1 MGEAASALNPPLQA
15 GWDAGRDGGETEGV
29 GAALILGERRLP
41 GLGRGRG
48 GAWFHGG
55 RAGVRGVTVS
65 ASFHRRHDE
74 PCVDVGARLLTCSA
88 LLSLLS
94 SSSLS
99 SPPSLSPP
107 FCSCS

>member
-48 GAWFHGG
+48 VLGFMGEG
-55 RAGVRGVTVS
+55 LG
-65 ASFHRRHDE
+65 
-74 PCVDVGARLLTCSA
+74 
-88 LLSLLS
+88 
-94 SSSLS
+94 
-99 SPPSLSPP
+99 
-107 FCSCS
+107 